1 MGADRRAPESPF
13 DEAKMR
19 LVREFLC
26 REFRDCHH
34 RDFFAFDKAAQ
45 VFLIET
51 GRGFRHML
59 VVPKAAFEDGDIGRL
74 LNAELAAT
82 LKLAREGRVML
93 TPTGPVVLA

>member
-1 MGADRRAPESPF
+1 MDADHRSPESPF
-13 DEAKMR
+13 DAQKLL

-34 RDFFAFDKAAQ
+34 RDFFAFDGTAQ

-59 VVPKAAFEDGDIGRL
+59 VVPRDTFEAADLGFL
-74 LNAELAAT
+74 CNAHLAAT
-82 LKLAREGRVML
+82 LKLARDGRVML
-93 TPTGPVVLA
+93 TPEGPVVLA